1 MENKIFELGLSVEAI
16 SLYILLD
23 HFGEFEKDISLD
35 AVRTKWSSSESVL
48 TRCLDELDL
57 QGVISRQNDGNIVH
71 LTPSPMWKKAGQS

>member
-35 AVRTKWSSSESVL
+35 DVRTKWSSSESVL
-48 TRCLDELDL
+48 TRCLDELNL
-57 QGVISRQNDGNIVH
+57 QDVVSRINDGDIVR